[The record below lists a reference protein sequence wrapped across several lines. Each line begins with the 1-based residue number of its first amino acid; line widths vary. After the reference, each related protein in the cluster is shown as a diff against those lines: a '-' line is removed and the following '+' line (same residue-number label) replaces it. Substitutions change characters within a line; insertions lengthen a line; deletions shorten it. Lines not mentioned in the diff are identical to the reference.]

1 MVPLLNGAYRVFG
14 TFNRSPLGYSLF
26 LSGIALM
33 LLSAP
38 KLRTVDTL
46 LFAVSAV
53 MVVASF
59 SRLTLISFILSMLLV
74 LSFQKRMRVVFL
86 VGIIVSVVLLSSPI
100 IWGQLTSR
108 FSLMAAT
115 DISDLWREAQ
125 VNAYRGNAWWV
136 GGIDN
141 SLLLRI
147 KTLVIGLDAFR
158 RHPLC
163 GMGLGSFVPYYEKM
177 TGRPN
182 VAAHN
187 DYLLYLTETGVIG
200 LTLYLVMQVKIVRKL
215 LRRGTSEADLFATG
229 VAGAYISVNI
239 FSFLSNSY
247 YFYEIQLL
255 IWMGIGI
262 SLSLLRGITK

>member
-1 MVPLLNGAYRVFG
+1 
-14 TFNRSPLGYSLF
+14 
-26 LSGIALM
+26 
-33 LLSAP
+33 
-38 KLRTVDTL
+38 
-46 LFAVSAV
+46 
-53 MVVASF
+53 
-59 SRLTLISFILSMLLV
+59 MLLV

-86 VGIIVSVVLLSSPI
+86 VGIIVAVVLLSSPI
-100 IWGQLTSR
+100 IWGQLTGR

-115 DISDLWREAQ
+115 DISDLWKEAQ
-125 VNAYRGNAWWV
+125 VNAYRGNTWWV

-187 DYLLYLTETGVIG
+187 DYLLYLTETGIMG
-200 LTLYLVMQVKIVRKL
+200 LTLYLVMQIKIIRKL
-215 LRRGTSEADLFATG
+215 LRRGTSEAYLFATG